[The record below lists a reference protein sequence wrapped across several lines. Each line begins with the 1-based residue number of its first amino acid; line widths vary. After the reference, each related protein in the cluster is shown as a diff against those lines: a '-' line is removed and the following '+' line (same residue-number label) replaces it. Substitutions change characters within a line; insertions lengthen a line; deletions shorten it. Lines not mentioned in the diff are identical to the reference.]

1 MRSLAHIIACFGF
14 VLFAILGATLTAGAQ
29 GEPPATRDV
38 VAVAYFCD
46 TTDCANE
53 PDGAKNSLEGATI
66 TSYDAAG
73 NLVDSCV
80 TESAGSCSLTI
91 PAAEDGT
98 YTVEAPAGFE
108 TYTLVSSTP
117 ESTGE
122 GGDGREWT
130 FVPAVD
136 PEPETRDVVAVVYS
150 CETPDCSDPDGVK
163 DIMAGATVTSFAAD
177 GIELDTCTVGES
189 YPGGCDLVIPAD
201 DSGSYDVTAPQGYD
215 TYVLLSEQPEVTGE
229 GGHGREWTFV
239 PAGAAVNVV
248 ACNDA
253 ECTDPVTMDGAVVAS
268 YDSTGAEIDS
278 CTVDS
283 APDDFDGCT
292 LVLPVSGG
300 DVDITPAAGY
310 ENYVLVDEQPEV
322 YEGPEGGLI
331 YVWSFVPV
339 EPDATATPVPTEA
352 PDATTTPVSA
362 LPKTGTGT
370 QASADNDLLIL
381 SLGSVALLGLAAVA
395 IATPIRRA

>member
-1 MRSLAHIIACFGF
+1 MRSLAHVIACFGF

-29 GEPPATRDV
+29 GEPPADV
-38 VAVAYFCD
+38 DKLAVVYSCE
-46 TTDCANE
+46 TPDCND
-53 PDGAKNSLEGATI
+53 PDGVKDPMPGATV
-66 TSYDAAG
+66 TSFAADG
-73 NLVDSCV
+73 TEVDSC
-80 TESAGSCSLTI
+80 TTGDSGSCSLTI

-98 YTVEAPAGFE
+98 YTVVPADGFE
-108 TYTLVSSTP
+108 AYTLVSSFP

-122 GGDGREWT
+122 GDDGREWT

-136 PEPETRDVVAVVYS
+136 PEPDTRDVVAVVYS
-150 CETPDCSDPDGVK
+150 CDTADCPNDKHVLP
-163 DIMAGATVTSFAAD
+163 GATVTSFTAD
-177 GIELDTCTVGES
+177 GTELDTCTVGES
-189 YPGGCDLVIPAD
+189 YTGGCDLVIPAD

-215 TYVLLSEQPEVTGE
+215 SYVLLSEQPEVTGE
-229 GGHGREWTFV
+229 GGDGREWTFV

-248 ACNDA
+248 ACDDA
-253 ECTDPVTMDGAVVAS
+253 DCTDPVTMDGAVVAS
-268 YDSTGAEIDS
+268 YDATGAEIDS

-283 APDDFDGCT
+283 APNDFDGCT

-310 ENYVLVDEQPEV
+310 EDYVLVDEQPEV

-370 QASADNDLLIL
+370 AVAADNDLLML
-381 SLGSVALLGLAAVA
+381 GLGSIALLGLAAVA
-395 IATPIRRA
+395 TGTRLRRA